1 MKKKIL
7 LFGAGSH
14 ANSCIDILKLS
25 KNYKIYGLIG
35 KKNEIGKIIS
45 GYKVLGT
52 DQDAASFIKRG
63 IKHALI
69 TFADYKNQSL
79 RLRLFKNLKKLNFI
93 FPTIISPY
101 ANVSKLSK
109 ILEGTIVMHGA
120 IINSNSIIGRNCIVN
135 TKALIEHDCRIGDN
149 VHISTGSIL
158 NGSVSVGSQSF
169 IGSGS
174 VIRNNLNI
182 KKNSFI
188 KMGTILKK

>member
-35 KKNEIGKIIS
+35 KKNEIGKTIG

-52 DQDAASFIKRG
+52 DHDAASFKKRG

-69 TFADYKNQSL
+69 SFSDYKNQSL
-79 RLRLFKNLKKLNFI
+79 RLQLFKKLKKLNFI

-101 ANVSKLSK
+101 SYVSKLSK